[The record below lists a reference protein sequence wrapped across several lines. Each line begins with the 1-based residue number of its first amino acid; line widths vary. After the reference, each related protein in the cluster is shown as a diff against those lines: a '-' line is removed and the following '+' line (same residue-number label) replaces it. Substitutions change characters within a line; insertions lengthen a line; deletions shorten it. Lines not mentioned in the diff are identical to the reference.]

1 VTVVLQTS
9 TDVAVPGGYGV
20 ALLQTLLAL
29 AAVCILAW
37 VVLRWGARRGFGVG
51 LGGGRVRVLERV
63 ALDPR
68 RAIYLVQVA
77 DKVLLIGAG
86 DGAAPAVL
94 AELDPSELPPEP
106 ERSASTFRDVL
117 ARLGAKRDG

>member
-1 VTVVLQTS
+1 MLLDGTL
-9 TDVAVPGGYGV
+9 PGGYGV

-29 AAVCILAW
+29 LAVSILAW
-37 VVLRWGARRGFGVG
+37 VVLRWASRRGFGLGVG
-51 LGGGRVRVLERV
+51 LGRGRVRVLERV

-68 RAIYLVQVA
+68 RAIYLVQIG

-94 AELDPSELPPEP
+94 SEMRASDLPPEP
-106 ERSASTFRDVL
+106 EAPRIAFADVL
-117 ARLGAKRDG
+117 KRLGGRPK